1 MVISTKGNTPEED
14 TMKPILDIDIDGLH
28 VQLPKSVAA
37 YRHRYPRREQHQ
49 PAYLELRFE
58 GEGAPMLFASFNAD
72 VGTGV
77 DERFYLDK
85 AIAFAIPHDAFLKD
99 VRSVMRKVAPMC
111 AELVK
116 SYDTEWNGQNMV
128 GVYDHALRD
137 KIQETLDVEFG
148 VERW

>member
-1 MVISTKGNTPEED
+1 MSQVLNYEV
-14 TMKPILDIDIDGLH
+14 DGLH
-28 VQLPKSVAA
+28 VQLPKSVAV

-49 PAYLELRFE
+49 RAYLELRFE

-77 DERFYLDK
+77 DERFYYDRAVALG
-85 AIAFAIPHDAFLKD
+85 IPHDAYLKD
-99 VRSVMRKVAPMC
+99 VRAAMRRVAPMC

-116 SYDTEWNGQNMV
+116 SYGTKWNGQNMV
-128 GVYDHALRD
+128 GVYDATLRD
-137 KIQETLDVEFG
+137 RIQDELDAELS

>member
-1 MVISTKGNTPEED
+1 MSQTLSYEV
-14 TMKPILDIDIDGLH
+14 DGLA
-28 VQLPKSVAA
+28 VQLPKSVVA

-58 GEGAPMLFASFNAD
+58 GDGAPLFFASFNAD

-85 AIAFAIPHDAFLKD
+85 AIAFGIPHDAFLKD
-99 VRSVMRKVAPMC
+99 VRSAMRKVAPMC

-116 SYDTEWNGQNMV
+116 SYGTEWNGQNMA
-128 GVYDHALRD
+128 GVYDVALRD
-137 KIQETLDVEFG
+137 KIQDELDAQLDDQ
-148 VERW
+148 RW